1 MLRIASLTAL
11 LLAVAFAAAGC
22 ETKYNQ
28 RISRNQQAYKK
39 HPIAVRVHS
48 KYIDEDSPMEY
59 TLRFRNAGS
68 EIVSFDYTVA
78 DQNGVP
84 HVDREGPNSGMVKN
98 LYPGATLEVP
108 NPLKL
113 KRVFVT
119 LGTVSYGKKTETE
132 IDAIFRPKTSLAGP
146 ASTGSGDLMPDALPQ

>member
-1 MLRIASLTAL
+1 MFRIAL
-11 LLAVAFAAAGC
+11 LLALGC
-22 ETKYNQ
+22 TFTGCATKYHQ

-59 TLRFRNAGS
+59 TLHFRNAGT
-68 EIVSFDYTVA
+68 EVVSFDYTVS
-78 DQNGVP
+78 DQRQVP
-84 HVDREGPNSGMVKN
+84 HVDREGPNSGLVKN
-98 LYPGATLEVP
+98 LYPGATLEVA

-119 LGTVSYGKKTETE
+119 LGTVTYGKKTEVE
-132 IDAIFRPKTSLAGP
+132 LDALFRPKVSLAGP
-146 ASTGSGDLMPDALPQ
+146 LNSGSGPADLMPDALPQ